1 VALNLPDDAALRRN
15 ATALAGSTPLPPQD
29 VAAYDPAAPITAL
42 PPAQLPP
49 MFIPVRQQ
57 IAAGASYTAAYQHMP
72 DFWAVE
78 VLTVAANTVANVY
91 LNRDASGTPFG
102 LIGGSSR
109 ILPAMTEGLTIV
121 NTSAFTIDVNVTAV
135 RGYPYYC
142 KL

>member
-15 ATALAGSTPLPPQD
+15 ATALAGSTPLPPTD
-29 VAAYDPAAPITAL
+29 VAPYDPAAPITPL

-49 MFIPVRQQ
+49 MFIPRREL
-57 IAAGASYTAAYQHMP
+57 IAAGATLTIQYQHLP

-78 VLTVAANTVANVY
+78 VLTVAANTTANAR
-91 LNRDASGTPFG
+91 LNRDNSGIPFG

-109 ILPAMTEGLTIV
+109 ILPAMSEGITIE

-135 RGYPYYC
+135 RGYSYYC